1 MNMYRPGTLLATS
14 VLVLAASLIG
24 TASAQSFPAK
34 PMRIFTVEAG
44 GALDITVRSMAQ
56 VMAPALGQPIVI
68 ENRPSQ
74 THPQEAV
81 LKGTPDGHVLLY
93 WANPLWITPFLRNVN
108 YDPVRDFAPI
118 TLAAKAP
125 SAVVVPA
132 SLSARTVG
140 EFVQMAKAAPGTL
153 NFAST
158 TAGSTPHLAAVLF
171 ATQAGIDLT
180 QITYKG
186 TVQGVNDLMAARVH
200 IMFPS
205 IAAVISNVR
214 AGKLRAL
221 AVTSTEASGLLPGVP
236 TVAASGYPDYEAVS
250 SHALFAPAGTPTAVI
265 QKIHQEAV
273 HALQRA
279 DVKDKLFQI
288 GVDVAGS
295 SPEQLAATMK
305 SEMARMGKLIR
316 DKGIRAEN

>member
-1 MNMYRPGTLLATS
+1 MHRPGSRLTTT
-14 VLVLAASLIG
+14 VLVLA
-24 TASAQSFPAK
+24 TALTGSAGAQTFPAK
-34 PMRIFTVEAG
+34 PIRIFTVEAG

-56 VMAPALGQPIVI
+56 VMAPALGQPILI

-74 THPQEAV
+74 SHPQEAV

-108 YDPVRDFAPI
+108 YDPIRDFAPI

-140 EFVQMAKAAPGTL
+140 EFVQMAKAAPGQL

-171 ATQAGIDLT
+171 STQAGIDVT

-186 TVQGVNDLMAARVH
+186 TIQGVNDLIAARVH

-221 AVTSTEASGLLPGVP
+221 AVTSTEPSGLLPGVP
-236 TVAASGYPDYEAVS
+236 TVAGSGYPDYEAVS
-250 SHALFAPAGTPTAVI
+250 SHALFAPAGTPSAVI
-265 QKIHQEAV
+265 QRIHQEAV

>member
-1 MNMYRPGTLLATS
+1 MYRPGTLLATS